1 MNKDEFIIV
10 LQCSLFAFDGMSV
23 QEICS
28 KSEIPEHLAK
38 AGSNLA
44 KYLKSIDLKESAK
57 SIDLKES
64 AK

>member
-1 MNKDEFIIV
+1 MDKDEFMIV

-28 KSEIPEHLAK
+28 QLRISEHLAK

-44 KYLKSIDLKESAK
+44 IYLKSIDLKESAK
-57 SIDLKES
+57 
-64 AK
+64 